1 MESSNLL
8 KNKSYVL
15 LDEYLFLQSD
25 KSFRNQY
32 SDLFCGNYNYYISCF
47 SIDIKKA
54 RNTLIITERGNANML
69 YFLLICLIFILVFS
83 LFSIIRTIHNI
94 NKQIKEQRKIRVS
107 LSNKYIEELA
117 YAINQK
123 DTLHKKL
130 QVQIKQEEEQLKQS
144 ISNISHDLR
153 TPLTSLQGYLTLLQ
167 ECENKQEQEQYLKI
181 IKAKTDYLTELV
193 QEFYDLSVLENE
205 QSDVECER
213 IDINRIVTDCLIE
226 KYYEFGEIQPIIQ
239 AENAPVWIYGNNL
252 ICKRIIENLIVNA
265 LRYSDNYIEVS
276 INQKGVFTIKNST
289 KSLDNIDVNSLVVL
303 DKIKYKETST
313 KYAILFVGN
322 TTKGGIIML
331 KFQDNNT
338 TVIATF
344 EDFILTAYVIIDELY
359 HQFAPPEVTRRRHIL
374 NAKLSDSEIIT
385 ISLCGELAGVD
396 SENAW
401 FSFVKRN
408 YRHLFP
414 QLCSRSRFNRTRR
427 ALMQTTE
434 LLRQKM
440 ISVFPIPVSSY
451 YIVDSFPL
459 AVCKFG
465 RARYCKAFRGHGAD
479 YGKCPSKKE
488 TYYGYKV
495 HALITLE
502 GYIASF
508 EITPA
513 STDDREGLRD
523 LADHWS
529 NVTILADKGYVGKN
543 MKQEMQEKNICLFAL
558 KRSNSKENW
567 PKSVRQ
573 LIFKLR
579 RRVETVFSQLSGQL
593 NAERVLAKSFQGL
606 CTRLVNKV
614 LAYNLCIALN
624 SIFGETCELG
634 KIKKLIF

>member
-1 MESSNLL
+1 MKKKCFKKTVSWALSIVMSATMAVTPVLADTFTDGSQLIVSEDAGEETPAAAISDAEDEGMMEPEHTFEIEDNCEDSGRTGFSSENEASGFSDDSVLAAQTEEKAAVYL
-8 KNKSYVL
+8 NPSSGNDGNTGESATSAVNTLSKAVELAQGGDIFL
-15 LDEYLFLQSD
+15 LDRVEVDSD
-25 KSFRNQY
+25 IKLSNVTFRPGKSNM
-32 SDLFCGNYNYYISCF
+32 SGMLYISRG
-47 SIDIKKA
+47 KV
-54 RNTLIITERGNANML
+54 TL
-69 YFLLICLIFILVFS
+69 
-83 LFSIIRTIHNI
+83 
-94 NKQIKEQRKIRVS
+94 
-107 LSNKYIEELA
+107 
-117 YAINQK
+117 
-123 DTLHKKL
+123 
-130 QVQIKQEEEQLKQS
+130 
-144 ISNISHDLR
+144 
-153 TPLTSLQGYLTLLQ
+153 
-167 ECENKQEQEQYLKI
+167 
-181 IKAKTDYLTELV
+181 
-193 QEFYDLSVLENE
+193 
-205 QSDVECER
+205 
-213 IDINRIVTDCLIE
+213 
-226 KYYEFGEIQPIIQ
+226 
-239 AENAPVWIYGNNL
+239 
-252 ICKRIIENLIVNA
+252 
-265 LRYSDNYIEVS
+265 
-276 INQKGVFTIKNST
+276 
-289 KSLDNIDVNSLVVL
+289 LVVL

-338 TVIATF
+338 IVIATF

-579 RRVETVFSQLSGQL
+579 RRVEIVFSQLSGQL